1 MSRVE
6 EMLRERLSPEDLDL
20 AKHILDLPVSRIRGF
35 IQEKV
40 DEVESE

>member
-1 MSRVE
+1 MSKVE
-6 EMLRERLSPEDLDL
+6 DMLRQKLSPEDFDL
-20 AKHILDLPVSRIRGF
+20 AEQILDLPVSRIRGF